1 MYAKEKVKRIQMTMK
16 KKTQTPSKATL
27 VRLIDL
33 LCPSVTAVE
42 EVSVSEGEKENDLLL
57 SEKERISYFTD
68 VVNLTTS

>member
-1 MYAKEKVKRIQMTMK
+1 MK
-16 KKTQTPSKATL
+16 KKKSQTPSKATL

>member
-16 KKTQTPSKATL
+16 KKSQTPSKATL